1 MYRMLTL
8 IAAVAAVGTGCARG
22 AQQLP
27 AACLSDATEIR
38 AALTAA
44 PKPVRLKGDVPLSA
58 CLART
63 AGPAEAQNIGAAYLE
78 VATDLAAAARRDPD
92 APEVAQLTYLVGAV
106 RRGADGA
113 GGIYDELE
121 RRLQLELSGVAPGS
135 RAFNEGLEAGRT
147 GG

>member
-1 MYRMLTL
+1 MRRVLIL
-8 IAAVAAVGTGCARG
+8 IAAVAAAGAGCARG
-22 AQQLP
+22 DQQLP
-27 AACLSDATEIR
+27 AACLSDATGIR

-44 PKPVRLKGDVPLSA
+44 PQPVRLEGDIPLSA

-78 VATDLAAAARRDPD
+78 VATDLAAIARRDPD

-106 RRGADGA
+106 QRGADGA

-121 RRLQLELSGVAPGS
+121 RRLQLELSGVAPRSGGY
-135 RAFNEGLEAGRT
+135 RKGLEAGRT